1 MIRQEIIDDLDIYI
15 KEVEKSGRENPRLAK
30 ENAIQSLIK
39 SGVLDNSGN
48 PKNHIVDRW

>member
-1 MIRQEIIDDLDIYI
+1 MIRQEIVNELDFYI
-15 KEVEKSGRENPRLAK
+15 KELEKLGRENPRLAK

>member
-1 MIRQEIIDDLDIYI
+1 MIRQEIVNELDFYI
-15 KEVEKSGRENPRLAK
+15 KELEKLGRENPRFAK

-39 SGVLDNSGN
+39 SGVLDNNWN